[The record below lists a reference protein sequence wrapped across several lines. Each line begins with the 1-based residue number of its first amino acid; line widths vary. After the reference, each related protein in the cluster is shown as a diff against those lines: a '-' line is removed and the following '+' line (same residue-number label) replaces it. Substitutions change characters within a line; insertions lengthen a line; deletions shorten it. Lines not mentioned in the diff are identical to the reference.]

1 MKDIQLYEQI
11 LGLTVPWRVD
21 EVKLK
26 PKEQEIEVRVSYAD
40 TTWGCAWMK
49 KGWGMGTV
57 T

>member
-26 PKEQEIEVRVSYAD
+26 PKEQEIEVRVICRHHLGLSGMSAAD
-40 TTWGCAWMK
+40 GDSRL
-49 KGWGMGTV
+49 
-57 T
+57 